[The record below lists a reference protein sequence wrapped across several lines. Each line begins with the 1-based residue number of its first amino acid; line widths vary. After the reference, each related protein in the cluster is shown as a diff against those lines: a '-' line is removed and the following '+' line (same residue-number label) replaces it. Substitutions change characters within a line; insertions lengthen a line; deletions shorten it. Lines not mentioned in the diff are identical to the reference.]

1 MSDVF
6 TGERV
11 PVGRPLYEGRVSA
24 GASPGGEEVADDATD
39 IFTPSTDTDSV
50 AVVTDPADLTKWEKQ
65 QKSWLQKSQARV
77 NPDRILSAIIALV
90 LVITVMAASF
100 IFSFTAIYE
109 AAEWTGQPQ
118 WVWIFAPIYIDGAIL
133 AYTTARVLQR
143 WRGEPGKWSMT
154 FLFLYT
160 ALSVAVNF
168 AHVASY
174 WEWSF
179 SEPESWFGI
188 AIACAAPIAALG
200 TAEQI
205 IHLIF
210 KRPGKK
216 KRGFLAR
223 IFDRF
228 NDPDSDRT
236 EPDRKPVVDPADV
249 FDPDDIPKPAETRQA
264 GAGAPETAS
273 LVLPAGEAETEP
285 QKPVQRAEDPVGLR
299 GFHETLGVSKSEE

>member
-1 MSDVF
+1 MSDVLEA
-6 TGERV
+6 TD
-11 PVGRPLYEGRVSA
+11 PGRVSR
-24 GASPGGEEVADDATD
+24 GASPGGPEADHEEL
-39 IFTPSTDTDSV
+39 
-50 AVVTDPADLTKWEKQ
+50 VTTVEESRPVTFSELAEARPASKLEKQ
-65 QKSWLQKSQARV
+65 QDSWLQKSQARV
-77 NPDRILSAIIALV
+77 NPDRVLSAIIALV

-143 WRGEPGKWSMT
+143 WRGEPGKWSMF

-160 ALSVAVNF
+160 ALSVGVNF

-174 WEWSF
+174 WNWTF
-179 SEPESWFGI
+179 TEPESWFGI

-210 KRPGKK
+210 KRPGKAK
-216 KRGFLAR
+216 KSVLGRAFERFTDPESDATFLETRERAPQPEA
-223 IFDRF
+223 F
-228 NDPDSDRT
+228 
-236 EPDRKPVVDPADV
+236 DPADV
-249 FDPDDIPKPAETRQA
+249 PVPSEARQEA
-264 GAGAPETAS
+264 ASAPETAS
-273 LVLPAGEAETEP
+273 LVVPVPVAEEEP
-285 QKPVQRAEDPVGLR
+285 EKPVQRAPDPDGMS
-299 GFHETLGVSKSEE
+299 GFHTLLSPSREQS

>member
-11 PVGRPLYEGRVSA
+11 PVATPPVRLSA
-24 GASPGGEEVADDATD
+24 GASPGAEAPPVEAPRPAAAVEPETG
-39 IFTPSTDTDSV
+39 SV
-50 AVVTDPADLTKWEKQ
+50 AAVTGDPTKWEKQ
-65 QKSWLQKSQARV
+65 QNSWMQKSQARV

-168 AHVASY
+168 AHVASF

-179 SEPESWFGI
+179 TEPESWFGI

-236 EPDRKPVVDPADV
+236 EPDRKPFVDPADV
-249 FDPDDIPKPAETRQA
+249 FDPDDVPKPAETRQEA
-264 GAGAPETAS
+264 AVAPETAS
-273 LVLPAGEAETEP
+273 LVLPAATAETKPE
-285 QKPVQRAEDPVGLR
+285 KPVERAPDPEGLR
-299 GFHETLGVSKSEE
+299 GFHETLGVEPKVGA

>member
-1 MSDVF
+1 VLTAPEPEDS
-6 TGERV
+6 
-11 PVGRPLYEGRVSA
+11 
-24 GASPGGEEVADDATD
+24 EE
-39 IFTPSTDTDSV
+39 SSG
-50 AVVTDPADLTKWEKQ
+50 DLSKLEQ
-65 QKSWLQKSQARV
+65 QQNSWLQKSQARV

-143 WRGEPGKWSMT
+143 WRGEPGKWSMF

-168 AHVASY
+168 AHVASF
-174 WEWSF
+174 WEWTF
-179 SEPESWFGI
+179 AEPESWFGI

-210 KRPGKK
+210 KRPGKTK
-216 KRGFLAR
+216 KSFLNRA
-223 IFDRF
+223 FDRF
-228 NDPDSDRT
+228 TDPESDATYLETKERT
-236 EPDRKPVVDPADV
+236 MKADA
-249 FDPDDIPKPAETRQA
+249 FDPNDVPKPAEAAQEP
-264 GAGAPETAS
+264 AGAPETAS
-273 LVLPAGEAETEP
+273 LVLPATEAQTTP
-285 QKPVQRAEDPVGLR
+285 QTPVERAPDPAGLT
-299 GFHETLGVSKSEE
+299 GFHELMTGSTRATS